1 MIEPPMYWRN
11 TAAVHSVTTLRKF
24 CLGGCGAI
32 HESQGPLVALLELTA
47 ELLHRALSGP
57 ARPPFAH
64 FFGWKMDRSFDT
76 VPGLFLDG

>member
-1 MIEPPMYWRN
+1 MYWRN
-11 TAAVHSVTTLRKF
+11 TAAVRSVTTLRKF

-57 ARPPFAH
+57 APPARALFWMETEPRG
-64 FFGWKMDRSFDT
+64 FLT

>member
-1 MIEPPMYWRN
+1 MYWRN
-11 TAAVHSVTTLRKF
+11 TAAVRSVTTLRKF

-64 FFGWKMDRSFDT
+64 FFWMENGPEFDT